1 MELVSSRERRMI
13 LHLLRS
19 RHQFISIRELAEHL
33 NVSSRTI
40 HRELKQVER
49 TLAENKLSLLRV
61 TGSGIRIEGEK
72 AHMEAMQEQLR
83 DAVEVDT
90 TQEERLLHLLY
101 LLVEAAEPVKV
112 AYLANEV
119 QLSKT
124 AISVYLDALEARLND
139 YSLSIKRRRGV
150 GVELEGEE
158 NEKRKILVQL
168 MMEQLDQASIYSFT
182 NDYEEQT
189 LHQFL
194 QNIIKEQSMTTVEK
208 YVMDHLTKLSYSIAD
223 NAYVALI
230 TYISI
235 TIQRIRQHKFVTLSD
250 PLLESLQ
257 KTEEYAI
264 AAALSR
270 ELETTFSI
278 AFPAS
283 EISYIAVQIQGAKR
297 NETIHRS
304 DPLLELQVQA
314 FIQMVTDEIQ
324 LPQLEKDETFTEGLL
339 AHIEPAI
346 SRAREGIQTYNP
358 LTEKIEQD
366 YQEIVAAVRQAL
378 ETVFPTFRFGQGE
391 VAFLALHFASARERQ
406 RSRQR
411 LHALVVCASG
421 IGTSKMLASRLQ
433 NEFPEITQVT
443 LSSFLELRE
452 MDLERFDLLISTIS
466 LDQFH
471 REYLLVNPLLPGPD
485 VKRVDAFIQQELP
498 AIYKKRKQ
506 TEPAESVPASLP
518 AISAFE
524 SKLEELKTLTA
535 VIRKVWDN
543 FKIDE
548 TYHPQQMDLFTHID
562 EQAADLGI
570 IGSQGLLAPLLEQRD
585 RLGGM
590 GIPETKMA
598 LYHSRNSK
606 IEQPAFWMMA
616 LSSPIR
622 IKGMDNKAME
632 ADRLFILAAPDNL
645 PLSCYELFSKI
656 SIFILEEQIQP
667 LIRAAD
673 QEALS
678 KELAQLFTAHIQQ
691 FTDHLGG

>member
-1 MELVSSRERRMI
+1 MEMVSSRERRII
-13 LHLLRS
+13 LQLLRS

-61 TGSGIRIEGEK
+61 TGSGIRIEGDN
-72 AHMEAMQEQLR
+72 AQMEALQEQLR

-124 AISVYLDALEARLND
+124 AISVYLDALEARLAD
-139 YSLSIKRRRGV
+139 YSLSIVRRRGV

-158 NEKRKILVQL
+158 NEKRKVLVQL

-182 NDYEEQT
+182 KDYEEQT

-194 QNIIKEQSMTTVEK
+194 QNIIKVQSMTTVEK
-208 YVMDHLTKLSYSIAD
+208 YVMDHLTKLPYSIAD

-235 TIQRIRQHKFVTLSD
+235 TIQRIRQDKLVTLSH

-257 KTEEYAI
+257 KTEEYTI

-278 AFPAS
+278 TFPAS
-283 EISYIAVQIQGAKR
+283 EIGYIAVQIQGAKR
-297 NETIHRS
+297 NETTHRS
-304 DPLLELQVQA
+304 DPLFELQVQA
-314 FIQMVTDEIQ
+314 FIQTVAADIQ
-324 LPQLEKDETFTEGLL
+324 LPQLDKDETFTDGLL

-366 YQEIVAAVRQAL
+366 YQEIVTAVRQAL
-378 ETVFPTFRFGQGE
+378 ETVFPTYRFGQGE

-406 RSRQR
+406 KSRQR

-443 LSSFLELRE
+443 LSSFLELRDLE
-452 MDLERFDLLISTIS
+452 LERFDLLISTIS

-498 AIYKKRKQ
+498 VIYKKRKQ
-506 TEPAESVPASLP
+506 AAPSETVPSALP
-518 AISAFE
+518 TVSAFD

-535 VIRKVWDN
+535 VIRIVWDN
-543 FKIDE
+543 FKVDE
-548 TYHPQQMDLFTHID
+548 NYQQKMDLFSHID
-562 EQAADLGI
+562 QQAADLGI
-570 IGSQGLLAPLLEQRD
+570 IGNQGILASLLEQRD
-585 RLGGM
+585 ELGGM
-590 GIPETKMA
+590 GIPETRMA
-598 LYHSRNSK
+598 LYHSRSSN

-616 LSSPIR
+616 LSSPVI

-656 SIFILEEQIQP
+656 SIFILEEHIHP

-678 KELAQLFTAHIQQ
+678 KELAQLLTAHIQQ

>member
-1 MELVSSRERRMI
+1 MELISSRERKII
-13 LHLLRS
+13 LRLLRS
-19 RHQFISIRELAEHL
+19 PNQFISIRELAESLH
-33 NVSSRTI
+33 VSSRTI

-49 TLAENKLSLLRV
+49 TLTENELDLLRV

-72 AHMEAMQEQLR
+72 NQIEALQERLR

-101 LLVEAAEPVKV
+101 LLVEASEPVKA
-112 AYLANEV
+112 AYLASEV

-124 AISVYLDALEARLND
+124 AISVYLDALEARVAD
-139 YSLSIKRRRGV
+139 YSLSITRRRGV

-168 MMEQLDQASIYSFT
+168 IMEQLDQASIYSFT

-189 LHQFL
+189 LHHFL
-194 QNIIKEQSMTTVEK
+194 QNIIKDQRMTMVEK

-235 TIQRIRQHKFVTLSD
+235 TIQRIQQNRYVILSS

-257 KTEEYAI
+257 KTEEYTI
-264 AAALSR
+264 AQALSR
-270 ELETTFSI
+270 ELENTFSVT
-278 AFPAS
+278 FSAS
-283 EISYIAVQIQGAKR
+283 EIGYIAVQIQGAKR
-297 NETIHRS
+297 NETTHRS
-304 DPLLELQVQA
+304 DPLFELQVQA
-314 FIQMVTDEIQ
+314 FIQMVAAEIQ

-366 YQEIVAAVRQAL
+366 YLEIVAAVRLAL

-411 LHALVVCASG
+411 LHVLVVCSSG

-443 LSSFLELRE
+443 LSSFLELK
-452 MDLERFDLLISTIS
+452 DLELETFDLLISTIS

-471 REYLLVNPLLPGPD
+471 RSYLLVNPLLPSPD
-485 VKRVDAFIQQELP
+485 VKRVDSFIQQELP
-498 AIYKKRKQ
+498 TIYKKRKLTTQ
-506 TEPAESVPASLP
+506 APSVKSSFS

-524 SKLEELKTLTA
+524 PKLSELQTLTEA
-535 VIRKVWDN
+535 VQNLWRN
-543 FKIDE
+543 FTVDE
-548 TYHPQQMDLFTHID
+548 SYPSSAALFPHID
-562 EQAADLGI
+562 QEAAKLGVI
-570 IGSQGLLAPLLEQRD
+570 KKHGTLTHLLQQRET
-585 RLGGM
+585 LGGM

-598 LYHSRNSK
+598 LYHSRSSE

-616 LSSPIR
+616 LPTPIT

-656 SIFILEEQIQP
+656 SIFILEEHIQN
-667 LIRAAD
+667 LIRSSD
-673 QEALS
+673 QEALR
-678 KELAQLFTAHIQQ
+678 KELAQLLTAHIQQ

>member
-1 MELVSSRERRMI
+1 MEMVSSRERRII
-13 LHLLRS
+13 LQLLRS

-61 TGSGIRIEGEK
+61 TGSGIRIEGDN
-72 AHMEAMQEQLR
+72 AQMEALQEQLR

-124 AISVYLDALEARLND
+124 AISVYLDALEARLAD
-139 YSLSIKRRRGV
+139 YSLSIVRRRGV

-158 NEKRKILVQL
+158 NEKRKVLVQL

-182 NDYEEQT
+182 KDYEEQT

-194 QNIIKEQSMTTVEK
+194 QNIIKVQSMTTVEK
-208 YVMDHLTKLSYSIAD
+208 YVMDHLTKLPYSIAD

-235 TIQRIRQHKFVTLSD
+235 TIQRIRQDKLVTLSH

-257 KTEEYAI
+257 KTEEYTI

-278 AFPAS
+278 TFPAS
-283 EISYIAVQIQGAKR
+283 EIGYIAVQIQGAKR
-297 NETIHRS
+297 NETTHRS
-304 DPLLELQVQA
+304 DPLFELQVQA
-314 FIQMVTDEIQ
+314 FIQTVAADIQ
-324 LPQLEKDETFTEGLL
+324 LPQLDKDETFTDGLL

-366 YQEIVAAVRQAL
+366 YQEIVTAVRQAL
-378 ETVFPTFRFGQGE
+378 ETVFPTYRFGQGE

-406 RSRQR
+406 KSRQR

-443 LSSFLELRE
+443 LSSFLELRDLE
-452 MDLERFDLLISTIS
+452 LERFDLLISTIS

-498 AIYKKRKQ
+498 VIYKKRKQ
-506 TEPAESVPASLP
+506 AAPAETVPSALP
-518 AISAFE
+518 TVSAFD

-535 VIRKVWDN
+535 VIRIVWDN
-543 FKIDE
+543 FKVDE
-548 TYHPQQMDLFTHID
+548 NYQQKMDLFSHID
-562 EQAADLGI
+562 QQAADLGI
-570 IGSQGLLAPLLEQRD
+570 IGNQGILASLLEQRD
-585 RLGGM
+585 ELGGM
-590 GIPETKMA
+590 GIPETRMA
-598 LYHSRNSK
+598 LYHSRSSN

-616 LSSPIR
+616 LSSPVI

-656 SIFILEEQIQP
+656 SIFILEEHIQP

-678 KELAQLFTAHIQQ
+678 KELAQLLTAHIQQ

>member
-1 MELVSSRERRMI
+1 MVSSRERRII
-13 LHLLRS
+13 LQLLRS
-19 RHQFISIRELAEHL
+19 RNQFISIRELAELLH
-33 NVSSRTI
+33 VSSRTI

-61 TGSGIRIEGEK
+61 TGSGIRIEGEREQ
-72 AHMEAMQEQLR
+72 MEALQEQLR

-101 LLVEAAEPVKV
+101 LLVEAPEPVKV

-124 AISVYLDALEARLND
+124 ALSVYLDALEARLSD
-139 YSLSIKRRRGV
+139 YSLSIIRRRGV
-150 GVELEGEE
+150 GVELDGDE
-158 NEKRKILVQL
+158 NEKRKVLVQL
-168 MMEQLDQASIYSFT
+168 MMEQLDQASIYTFT
-182 NDYEEQT
+182 NDHEEQN

-194 QNIIKEQSMTTVEK
+194 QNIIKDQRMTMVEK
-208 YVMDHLTKLSYSIAD
+208 YVMDHLAKLSYSIAD

-235 TIQRIRQHKFVTLSD
+235 TIQRIRQARFVILSP

-257 KTEEYAI
+257 KTEEYTI

-270 ELETTFSI
+270 ELENTFSI
-278 AFPAS
+278 TFSAS
-283 EISYIAVQIQGAKR
+283 EIGYIAVQIQGAKR

-304 DPLLELQVQA
+304 DPLFELQVQA
-314 FIQMVTDEIQ
+314 FIQLVAAAIQ
-324 LPQLEKDETFTEGLL
+324 LPQLEKDETFTAGLL

-366 YQEIVAAVRQAL
+366 YQEVVAAVREAL

-433 NEFPEITQVT
+433 NEFPEITQVS
-443 LSSFLELRE
+443 LSSFLELKDME
-452 MDLERFDLLISTIS
+452 LESFDLLISTIS

-471 REYLLVNPLLPGPD
+471 RHYLLVNPLLPGPD

-498 AIYKKRKQ
+498 TIYKKRKQ
-506 TEPAESVPASLP
+506 VAPAKETPAAFSTV
-518 AISAFE
+518 SAFD
-524 SKLEELKTLTA
+524 SKLEELQTLSAVSRTVWNNFMIDWTYQLRTDLFSHIDQHAAEHA
-535 VIRKVWDN
+535 VIT
-543 FKIDE
+543 E
-548 TYHPQQMDLFTHID
+548 HGTL
-562 EQAADLGI
+562 A
-570 IGSQGLLAPLLEQRD
+570 SLLRQRD
-585 RLGGM
+585 ELGGM
-590 GIPETKMA
+590 GIPDTKMA
-598 LYHSRNSK
+598 LYHSRSTE

-616 LSSPIR
+616 LSSPIM
-622 IKGMDNKAME
+622 IKGMDNQVME

-656 SIFILEEQIQP
+656 SILILEEHIQS
-667 LIRAAD
+667 LIRSGD

-678 KELAQLFTAHIQQ
+678 KELAQLLTAHIQQ

>member
-1 MELVSSRERRMI
+1 MEMVSSRERRII
-13 LHLLRS
+13 LQLLRS

-61 TGSGIRIEGEK
+61 TGSGIRIEGDN
-72 AHMEAMQEQLR
+72 AQMEALQEQLR

-124 AISVYLDALEARLND
+124 AISVYLDALEARLAD
-139 YSLSIKRRRGV
+139 YSLSIVRRRGV

-158 NEKRKILVQL
+158 NEKRKVLVQL

-182 NDYEEQT
+182 KDYEEQT

-194 QNIIKEQSMTTVEK
+194 QNIIKVQSMTTVEK
-208 YVMDHLTKLSYSIAD
+208 YVMDHLTKLPYSIAD

-235 TIQRIRQHKFVTLSD
+235 TIQRIRQDKLVTLSH

-257 KTEEYAI
+257 KTEEYTI

-278 AFPAS
+278 TFPAS
-283 EISYIAVQIQGAKR
+283 EIGYIAVQIQGAKR
-297 NETIHRS
+297 NETTHRS
-304 DPLLELQVQA
+304 DPLFELQVQA
-314 FIQMVTDEIQ
+314 FIQTVAADIQ
-324 LPQLEKDETFTEGLL
+324 LPQLDKDETFTDGLL

-366 YQEIVAAVRQAL
+366 YQEIVTAVRQAL
-378 ETVFPTFRFGQGE
+378 ETVFPTYRFGQGE

-406 RSRQR
+406 KSRQR

-443 LSSFLELRE
+443 LSSFLELRDLE
-452 MDLERFDLLISTIS
+452 LERFDLLISTIS

-498 AIYKKRKQ
+498 VIYKKRKQ
-506 TEPAESVPASLP
+506 AAPAETVPSALP
-518 AISAFE
+518 TVSAFD

-535 VIRKVWDN
+535 VIRIVWDN
-543 FKIDE
+543 FKVDE
-548 TYHPQQMDLFTHID
+548 NYQQKMDLFSHID
-562 EQAADLGI
+562 QQAADLGI
-570 IGSQGLLAPLLEQRD
+570 IGNQGILASLLEQRD
-585 RLGGM
+585 ELGGM
-590 GIPETKMA
+590 GIPETRMA
-598 LYHSRNSK
+598 LYHSRSSN

-616 LSSPIR
+616 LSSPVI

-656 SIFILEEQIQP
+656 SIFILEEHIHP

-678 KELAQLFTAHIQQ
+678 KELAQLLTAHIQQ

>member
-1 MELVSSRERRMI
+1 MVSSRERRII
-13 LHLLRS
+13 LQLLRS
-19 RHQFISIRELAEHL
+19 RNQFISIRELAELLH
-33 NVSSRTI
+33 VSSRTI

-61 TGSGIRIEGEK
+61 TGSGIRVEGERDQ
-72 AHMEAMQEQLR
+72 MEALQEQLR

-101 LLVEAAEPVKV
+101 LLVEASEPVKV

-124 AISVYLDALEARLND
+124 ALSVYLDALEARLAD
-139 YSLSIKRRRGV
+139 YSLSIIRRRGV
-150 GVELEGEE
+150 GVELDGEE
-158 NEKRKILVQL
+158 NEKRKVLVQL
-168 MMEQLDQASIYSFT
+168 MMEQLDQASIYTFT
-182 NDYEEQT
+182 NDHEEQN

-194 QNIIKEQSMTTVEK
+194 QNIIKDQRMTMVEK
-208 YVMDHLTKLSYSIAD
+208 YVMDHLAKLSYSIAD

-235 TIQRIRQHKFVTLSD
+235 TIKRIQQARFVILSP

-257 KTEEYAI
+257 KTEEYTI

-270 ELETTFSI
+270 ELENTFSI
-278 AFPAS
+278 TFSAS
-283 EISYIAVQIQGAKR
+283 EIGYIAVQIQGAKR
-297 NETIHRS
+297 NETTHRS
-304 DPLLELQVQA
+304 DPLFELQVQA
-314 FIQMVTDEIQ
+314 FIQLVAVAIQ
-324 LPQLEKDETFTEGLL
+324 LPQLEKDETFTTGLL

-366 YQEIVAAVRQAL
+366 YQEVVTAVRKAL

-433 NEFPEITQVT
+433 NEFPEITQVS
-443 LSSFLELRE
+443 LSSFLELKD
-452 MDLERFDLLISTIS
+452 MQLESFDLLISTIS

-471 REYLLVNPLLPGPD
+471 RQYLLVNPLLPGPD

-498 AIYKKRKQ
+498 TIYKKRKQ
-506 TEPAESVPASLP
+506 AHLQKKCQRFPSV
-518 AISAFE
+518 SAFD
-524 SKLEELKTLTA
+524 SKLEELQTLTE
-535 VIRKVWDN
+535 VSRIIWNN
-543 FKIDE
+543 FMIDR
-548 TYHPQQMDLFTHID
+548 TYQMQADLFSQID
-562 EQAADLGI
+562 QHAVDHTVINKHGTLA
-570 IGSQGLLAPLLEQRD
+570 SLLRQRD
-585 RLGGM
+585 ELGGM
-590 GIPETKMA
+590 GIPDTRMA
-598 LYHSRNSK
+598 LYHSRK
-606 IEQPAFWMMA
+606 TEIERPAFWMMA
-616 LSSPIR
+616 LSSPIM
-622 IKGMDNKAME
+622 IKGMDNQVME

-656 SIFILEEQIQP
+656 SILILEEHIQHM
-667 LIRAAD
+667 IRSAD

-678 KELAQLFTAHIQQ
+678 KELAQLLTAHIQQ

>member
-1 MELVSSRERRMI
+1 MEMVSSRERRII
-13 LHLLRS
+13 LQLLRS
-19 RHQFISIRELAEHL
+19 RNQFISIRELAELLH
-33 NVSSRTI
+33 VSSRTI

-61 TGSGIRIEGEK
+61 TGSGIRIEGEREQ
-72 AHMEAMQEQLR
+72 MEALQEQLR

-101 LLVEAAEPVKV
+101 LLVEAPEPVKV

-124 AISVYLDALEARLND
+124 ALSVYLDALEARLSD
-139 YSLSIKRRRGV
+139 YSLSIIRRRGV
-150 GVELEGEE
+150 GVELDGDE
-158 NEKRKILVQL
+158 NEKRKVLVQL
-168 MMEQLDQASIYSFT
+168 MMEQLDQASIYTFT
-182 NDYEEQT
+182 NDHEEQN

-194 QNIIKEQSMTTVEK
+194 QNIIKDQRMTMVEK
-208 YVMDHLTKLSYSIAD
+208 YVMDHLAKLSYSIAD

-235 TIQRIRQHKFVTLSD
+235 TIQRIRQARFVILSP

-257 KTEEYAI
+257 KTEEYTI

-270 ELETTFSI
+270 ELENTFSI
-278 AFPAS
+278 TFSAS
-283 EISYIAVQIQGAKR
+283 EIGYIAVQIQGAKR

-304 DPLLELQVQA
+304 DPLFELQVQA
-314 FIQMVTDEIQ
+314 FIQLVAAAIQ
-324 LPQLEKDETFTEGLL
+324 LPQLEKDETFTAGLL

-366 YQEIVAAVRQAL
+366 YQEVVAAVREAL

-433 NEFPEITQVT
+433 NEFPEITQVS
-443 LSSFLELRE
+443 LSSFLELKDME
-452 MDLERFDLLISTIS
+452 LESFDLLISTIS

-471 REYLLVNPLLPGPD
+471 RHYLLVNPLLPGPD

-498 AIYKKRKQ
+498 TIYKKRKQ
-506 TEPAESVPASLP
+506 VAPAKETPAAFSTV
-518 AISAFE
+518 SAFD
-524 SKLEELKTLTA
+524 SKLEELQTLSAVSRTVWNNFMIDWTYQLRTDLFSHIDQHAAEHA
-535 VIRKVWDN
+535 VIT
-543 FKIDE
+543 E
-548 TYHPQQMDLFTHID
+548 HGTL
-562 EQAADLGI
+562 A
-570 IGSQGLLAPLLEQRD
+570 SLLRQRD
-585 RLGGM
+585 ELGGM
-590 GIPETKMA
+590 GIPDTKMA
-598 LYHSRNSK
+598 LYHSRSTE

-616 LSSPIR
+616 LSSPIM
-622 IKGMDNKAME
+622 IKGMDNQVME

-656 SIFILEEQIQP
+656 SILILEEHIQS
-667 LIRAAD
+667 LIRSGD

-678 KELAQLFTAHIQQ
+678 KELAQLLTAHIQQ

>member
-1 MELVSSRERRMI
+1 MEMVSSRERRII
-13 LHLLRS
+13 LQLLRS

-61 TGSGIRIEGEK
+61 TGSGIRIEGDN
-72 AHMEAMQEQLR
+72 AQMEALQEQLR
-83 DAVEVDT
+83 DAIEVDT

-124 AISVYLDALEARLND
+124 AISVYLDALESRLAD
-139 YSLSIKRRRGV
+139 YSLSIVRRRGV

-158 NEKRKILVQL
+158 NEKRKVLVQL

-182 NDYEEQT
+182 KDYEEQT

-194 QNIIKEQSMTTVEK
+194 QNIIKVQSMTTVEK
-208 YVMDHLTKLSYSIAD
+208 YVMDHLTKLPYSIAD

-235 TIQRIRQHKFVTLSD
+235 TIQRIRQDKLVTLSH

-278 AFPAS
+278 TFSAS
-283 EISYIAVQIQGAKR
+283 EICYIAVQIQGAKR
-297 NETIHRS
+297 NETTHRS
-304 DPLLELQVQA
+304 DPLFELQVQA
-314 FIQMVTDEIQ
+314 FIQTVAAEIQ
-324 LPQLEKDETFTEGLL
+324 LPQLDKDETFTNGLL

-366 YQEIVAAVRQAL
+366 YQEIVTAVRQAL
-378 ETVFPTFRFGQGE
+378 ETVFPTYRFGQGE

-406 RSRQR
+406 KSRQR

-443 LSSFLELRE
+443 MSSFLELSDLE
-452 MDLERFDLLISTIS
+452 LERFDLLISTIN

-498 AIYKKRKQ
+498 VIYKKRKQ
-506 TEPAESVPASLP
+506 AAPAETVPAALP
-518 AISAFE
+518 TVSAFD

-535 VIRKVWDN
+535 VIRTVWDN

-548 TYHPQQMDLFTHID
+548 NFQQKMDLFSYID
-562 EQAADLGI
+562 QQAANLGI
-570 IGSQGLLAPLLEQRD
+570 IGKKGILACLLEQRD
-585 RLGGM
+585 ELGGM
-590 GIPETKMA
+590 GIPETRMA

-606 IEQPAFWMMA
+606 IEQPAFWMMV
-616 LSSPIR
+616 LSSPVI
-622 IKGMDNKAME
+622 IKGMDNKVME

-656 SIFILEEQIQP
+656 SIFILEEHIQP

-678 KELAQLFTAHIQQ
+678 KELAQLLTAHIQQ

>member
-1 MELVSSRERRMI
+1 MEMVSSRERRII
-13 LHLLRS
+13 LQLLRS
-19 RHQFISIRELAEHL
+19 RNQFISIRELAELLH
-33 NVSSRTI
+33 VSSRTI

-61 TGSGIRIEGEK
+61 TGSGIRVEGERDQ
-72 AHMEAMQEQLR
+72 MEALQEQLR

-101 LLVEAAEPVKV
+101 LLVEASEPVKV

-124 AISVYLDALEARLND
+124 ALSVYLDALESRLVD
-139 YSLSIKRRRGV
+139 YSLSIIRRRGV
-150 GVELEGEE
+150 GVELDGEE
-158 NEKRKILVQL
+158 NEKRKVLVQL
-168 MMEQLDQASIYSFT
+168 MMEQLDQASIYTFT
-182 NDYEEQT
+182 NDHEEQN

-194 QNIIKEQSMTTVEK
+194 QNIIKDQRMTTVEK

-235 TIQRIRQHKFVTLSD
+235 TIQRIQQAKFVILSP

-257 KTEEYAI
+257 KTEEYTI

-270 ELETTFSI
+270 ELENTFSI
-278 AFPAS
+278 TFSAS
-283 EISYIAVQIQGAKR
+283 EIGYIAVQIQGAKR
-297 NETIHRS
+297 NETTHRS
-304 DPLLELQVQA
+304 DPLFELQVQA
-314 FIQMVTDEIQ
+314 FIQLVAATIQ
-324 LPQLEKDETFTEGLL
+324 LPHLEKDETFTTGLL

-366 YQEIVAAVRQAL
+366 YQEVVTAVREAL

-433 NEFPEITQVT
+433 NEFPEITQVS
-443 LSSFLELRE
+443 LSSFLELKDME
-452 MDLERFDLLISTIS
+452 LESFDLLISTIS

-471 REYLLVNPLLPGPD
+471 RQYLLVNPLLPGPD

-498 AIYKKRKQ
+498 TIYKKRKQ
-506 TEPAESVPASLP
+506 AAPAKEMPAVFP
-518 AISAFE
+518 TVSAFD
-524 SKLEELKTLTA
+524 SKLKELQTLTA
-535 VIRKVWDN
+535 VSRTLWNN
-543 FKIDE
+543 FMING
-548 TYHPQQMDLFTHID
+548 TYQLQTDLFAHID
-562 EQAADLGI
+562 QHAADHAVIKKHGTLA
-570 IGSQGLLAPLLEQRD
+570 SLLQQRD
-585 RLGGM
+585 ELGGM
-590 GIPETKMA
+590 GIPDTRMA
-598 LYHSRNSK
+598 LYHSRSTE

-616 LSSPIR
+616 LSSPIM
-622 IKGMDNKAME
+622 IKGMDNQVME

-656 SIFILEEQIQP
+656 SILILEEHVQHM
-667 LIRAAD
+667 IRSAD
-673 QEALS
+673 QDALS
-678 KELAQLFTAHIQQ
+678 KELAQLLTAHIQQ

>member
-1 MELVSSRERRMI
+1 MVSSRERRII
-13 LHLLRS
+13 LQLLRS

-61 TGSGIRIEGEK
+61 TGSGIRIEGDN
-72 AHMEAMQEQLR
+72 AQMEALQEQLR
-83 DAVEVDT
+83 DAIEVDT

-124 AISVYLDALEARLND
+124 AISVYLDALESRLAD
-139 YSLSIKRRRGV
+139 YSLSIVRRRGV

-158 NEKRKILVQL
+158 NEKRKVLVQL

-182 NDYEEQT
+182 KDYEEQT

-194 QNIIKEQSMTTVEK
+194 QNIIKVQSMTTVEK
-208 YVMDHLTKLSYSIAD
+208 YVMDHLTKLPYSIAD

-235 TIQRIRQHKFVTLSD
+235 TIQRIRQDKLVTLSH

-278 AFPAS
+278 TFSAS
-283 EISYIAVQIQGAKR
+283 EICYIAVQIQGAKR
-297 NETIHRS
+297 NETTHRS
-304 DPLLELQVQA
+304 DPLFELQVQA
-314 FIQMVTDEIQ
+314 FIQTVAAEIQ
-324 LPQLEKDETFTEGLL
+324 LPQLDKDETFTNGLL

-366 YQEIVAAVRQAL
+366 YQEIVTAVRQAL
-378 ETVFPTFRFGQGE
+378 ETVFPTYRFGQGE

-406 RSRQR
+406 KSRQR

-443 LSSFLELRE
+443 MSSFLELSDLE
-452 MDLERFDLLISTIS
+452 LERFDLLISTIN

-498 AIYKKRKQ
+498 VIYKKRKQ
-506 TEPAESVPASLP
+506 AAPAETVPAALP
-518 AISAFE
+518 TVSAFD

-535 VIRKVWDN
+535 VIRTVWDN

-548 TYHPQQMDLFTHID
+548 NFQQKMDLFSYID
-562 EQAADLGI
+562 QQAANLGI
-570 IGSQGLLAPLLEQRD
+570 IGKKGILACLLEQRD
-585 RLGGM
+585 ELGGM
-590 GIPETKMA
+590 GIPETRMA

-606 IEQPAFWMMA
+606 IEQPAFWMMV
-616 LSSPIR
+616 LSSPVI
-622 IKGMDNKAME
+622 IKGMDNKVME

-656 SIFILEEQIQP
+656 SIFILEEHIQP

-678 KELAQLFTAHIQQ
+678 KELAQLLTAHIQQ

>member
-1 MELVSSRERRMI
+1 MVSSRERRII
-13 LHLLRS
+13 LQLLRS

-61 TGSGIRIEGEK
+61 TGSGIRIEGDN
-72 AHMEAMQEQLR
+72 AQMEALQEQLR

-124 AISVYLDALEARLND
+124 AISVYLDALEARLAD
-139 YSLSIKRRRGV
+139 YSLSIVRRRGV

-158 NEKRKILVQL
+158 NEKRKVLVQL

-182 NDYEEQT
+182 KDYEEQT

-194 QNIIKEQSMTTVEK
+194 QNIIKVQSMTTVEK
-208 YVMDHLTKLSYSIAD
+208 YVMDHLTKLPYSIAD

-235 TIQRIRQHKFVTLSD
+235 TIQRIRQDKLVTLSH

-257 KTEEYAI
+257 KTEEYTI

-278 AFPAS
+278 TFPAS
-283 EISYIAVQIQGAKR
+283 EIGYIAVQIQGAKR
-297 NETIHRS
+297 NETTHRS
-304 DPLLELQVQA
+304 DPLFELQVQA
-314 FIQMVTDEIQ
+314 FIQTVAADIQ
-324 LPQLEKDETFTEGLL
+324 LPQLDKDETFTDGLL

-366 YQEIVAAVRQAL
+366 YQEIVTAVRQAL
-378 ETVFPTFRFGQGE
+378 ETVFPTYRFGQGE

-406 RSRQR
+406 KSRQR

-443 LSSFLELRE
+443 LSSFLELRDLE
-452 MDLERFDLLISTIS
+452 LERFDLLISTIS

-498 AIYKKRKQ
+498 VIYKKRKQ
-506 TEPAESVPASLP
+506 AAPSETVPSALP
-518 AISAFE
+518 TVSAFD

-535 VIRKVWDN
+535 VIRIVWDN
-543 FKIDE
+543 FKVDE
-548 TYHPQQMDLFTHID
+548 NYQQKMDLFSHID
-562 EQAADLGI
+562 QQAADLGI
-570 IGSQGLLAPLLEQRD
+570 IGNQGILASLLEQRD
-585 RLGGM
+585 ELGGM
-590 GIPETKMA
+590 GIPETRMA
-598 LYHSRNSK
+598 LYHSRSSN

-616 LSSPIR
+616 LSSPVI

-656 SIFILEEQIQP
+656 SIFILEEHIQP

-678 KELAQLFTAHIQQ
+678 KELAQLLTAHIQQ